1 MTGAPQ
7 GACSGRA
14 PPSLRS
20 PPAIT
25 TIHLPG
31 GTYRKIWTQL
41 VGFGS
46 TRRTVFAV
54 THLPDGPRPQVC
66 GSHWELGPVHRLK

>member
-41 VGFGS
+41 Y
-46 TRRTVFAV
+46 VF
-54 THLPDGPRPQVC
+54 LPFIEKLSFPLTEDRI
-66 GSHWELGPVHRLK
+66 EIIRLHPYIHD

>member
-20 PPAIT
+20 PPAMIIA
-25 TIHLPG
+25 IHLPG
-31 GTYRKIWTQL
+31 GTYRKFWTQL
-41 VGFGS
+41 
-46 TRRTVFAV
+46 T
-54 THLPDGPRPQVC
+54 DGASQRQRP
-66 GSHWELGPVHRLK
+66 S